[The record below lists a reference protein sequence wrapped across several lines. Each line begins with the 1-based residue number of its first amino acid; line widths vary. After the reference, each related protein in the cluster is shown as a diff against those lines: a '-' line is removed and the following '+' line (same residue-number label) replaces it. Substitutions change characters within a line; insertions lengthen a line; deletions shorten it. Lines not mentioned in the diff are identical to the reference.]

1 MPAPPFARPERPTV
15 FLFDID
21 GTLVIGGGGRRAIE
35 RALAIVTGAETAR
48 TSFSFGGM
56 TDRAIARRAL
66 AELGLEP
73 TAAAIARVLELYLP
87 FLHEELAEATPPCN
101 VPPGALAALERTSRL
116 ERAAIGLGTGNIEAG
131 ARAKLG
137 RVGLE
142 QRFAFGGFG
151 CDHEERAELLRI
163 GAARGA
169 ARLGAAPEAC
179 RVVVIGDTPLDV
191 AAAHAIGAECVAVA
205 TGSYGRA
212 ELAACGPAFTCERL
226 DELLGEL

>member
-1 MPAPPFARPERPTV
+1 MPALPFARSDRPTV

-35 RALAIVTGAETAR
+35 RALAIVAGSTTAR

-56 TDRAIARRAL
+56 TDRAITRRAL
-66 AELGLEP
+66 VELGLEP
-73 TAAAIARVLELYLP
+73 TAETIARVLELYLP
-87 FLHEELAEATPPCN
+87 FLHEELAEASPPCG
-101 VPPGALAALERTSRL
+101 VPPGALAALERAFLL
-116 ERAAIGLGTGNIEAG
+116 ERVAIGLGTGNVEAG

-151 CDHEERAELLRI
+151 CDHEERAELLRV

-169 ARLGAAPEAC
+169 ARLGSTPAAC

-212 ELAACGPAFTCERL
+212 ELAACGPAFACERL